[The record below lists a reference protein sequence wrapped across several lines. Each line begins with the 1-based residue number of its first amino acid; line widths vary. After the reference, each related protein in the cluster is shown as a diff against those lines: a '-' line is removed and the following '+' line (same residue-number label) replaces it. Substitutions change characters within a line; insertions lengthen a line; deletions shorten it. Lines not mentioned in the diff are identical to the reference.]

1 VSDRKAEVVTAG
13 LRGAGELGS
22 GEQVDVVEQL
32 SGGWSRHSYVARAGE
47 RSYIVRVKPEG
58 GLLDTDLVAEYAVFD
73 ALQSSGVT
81 IPRVHFLDESAA
93 NPFEGPYFVMEMVGG
108 TAPNA
113 FRKPDRDWLEKDWN
127 DSRAIAKDM
136 VENLAQLH
144 AVDGAGLPASIPR
157 LDFLA
162 VVEQWRGVYEENHLA
177 RDPVTEEAFAWL
189 AERVPAD
196 AWTGLVHGDYRVGNA
211 LIDDGRV
218 TAVLDWEL
226 AYIGD
231 VRFDIGYL
239 ALDRVAGK
247 HLRPVTGLLNAF
259 AEPGWFFD
267 EYGRLTGTEL
277 DPEVVRTFSVLGIM
291 MLLATTYL
299 GIAMHAQRRT
309 DDFRMAWNRFGAPGL
324 RQDLTHLM
332 AW

>member
-1 VSDRKAEVVTAG
+1 MSDEKAAAVTAG
-13 LRGAGELGS
+13 LRTAGELAA
-22 GEQVDVVEQL
+22 GEHVERVEQL

-73 ALQSSGVT
+73 ALQSSGVA
-81 IPRVHFLDESAA
+81 IPRVFFLDESAD
-93 NPFEGPYFVMEMVGG
+93 NPFAGPYFVMEMVGG

-113 FRKPDRDWLEKDWN
+113 FRKPDREWLERDWN
-127 DSRAIAKDM
+127 DSRAIAQDIAH
-136 VENLAQLH
+136 NLARLH
-144 AVDGAGLPASIPR
+144 AVDGAALPASIPR

-162 VVEQWRGVYEENHLA
+162 VVEQWRRVYEENHLT

-189 AERVPAD
+189 CERVPRD
-196 AWTGLVHGDYRVGNA
+196 TWTGLVHGDYRPGNT
-211 LIDDGRV
+211 LIDGGRV

-239 ALDRVAGK
+239 ALDRVSGK
-247 HLRPVTGLLNAF
+247 HLRPVTGLLAAF
-259 AEPGWFFD
+259 AEPDWFYA
-267 EYGRLTGTEL
+267 EYERLTGRQL
-277 DPEVVRTFSVLGIM
+277 DLDVVRTFSVLGIT

-299 GIAMHAQRRT
+299 GISMHAQGRT

-324 RQDLTHLM
+324 RQDLTRLM